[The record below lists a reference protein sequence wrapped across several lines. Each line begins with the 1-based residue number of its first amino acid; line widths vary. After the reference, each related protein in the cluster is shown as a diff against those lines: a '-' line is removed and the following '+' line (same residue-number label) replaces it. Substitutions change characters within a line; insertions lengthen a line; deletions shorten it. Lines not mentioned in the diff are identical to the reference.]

1 MRRQK
6 KEAAEEGKGAAYPD
20 STGWHQDPVSPWLW
34 STWVDRP
41 TLIHGLLKDKR
52 SLGCFL
58 HPDVRS
64 TSKVEHS
71 DFPPSKD
78 IWELAGGMGSGHLA
92 SWLSSF
98 SPLTLSAVQFKN
110 ELICKL
116 DSTQKSHAP
125 AQLFSVEMLAFW
137 SRAQHLIPDKS
148 ILPPLIDI
156 HLTCISTLQTLKYMP
171 ITWRSWILL
180 NYRFWLSRTGTELQS
195 LWFEQV
201 PRWPLL
207 LVHSPQ
213 FEQQGY
219 KTWSLEQRTLVS
231 KKGKLG

>member
-1 MRRQK
+1 MGTGRRD
-6 KEAAEEGKGAAYPD
+6 GK
-20 STGWHQDPVSPWLW
+20 W
-34 STWVDRP
+34 
-41 TLIHGLLKDKR
+41 
-52 SLGCFL
+52 
-58 HPDVRS
+58 
-64 TSKVEHS
+64 
-71 DFPPSKD
+71 
-78 IWELAGGMGSGHLA
+78 
-92 SWLSSF
+92 
-98 SPLTLSAVQFKN
+98 TLSILAEF
-110 ELICKL
+110 LL
-116 DSTQKSHAP
+116 SFDSVCCSIQEWVNMQTWLHAKSHAP

-148 ILPPLIDI
+148 ILPPLFDI